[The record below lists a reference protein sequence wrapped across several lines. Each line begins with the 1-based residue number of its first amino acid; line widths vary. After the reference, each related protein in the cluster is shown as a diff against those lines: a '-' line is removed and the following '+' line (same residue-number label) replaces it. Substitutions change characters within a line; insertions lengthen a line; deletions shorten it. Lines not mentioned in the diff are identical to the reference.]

1 MSIRTDLAV
10 EAVEFAG
17 EQMPEGVVRSE
28 EERNGVKITRV
39 EVVDETAAQQV
50 GKPIGKYVT
59 VSVSSFERAAQNYED
74 EITAIAEEIE
84 AMLPKEGLVLVV
96 GLGNNDITPD
106 ALGPKTIDH
115 TLAIFLRKWQ
125 KVSDWRACAAR
136 LPLLP
141 ACWDRQELKPL
152 KSFYL

>member
-1 MSIRTDLAV
+1 MKKNAT
-10 EAVEFAG
+10 E
-17 EQMPEGVVRSE
+17 
-28 EERNGVKITRV
+28 VKITRV

-96 GLGNNDITPD
+96 GLGIMISLLMRWDRKRLIILWQP
-106 ALGPKTIDH
+106 G
-115 TLAIFLRKWQ
+115 IFLRKWQ